1 MRVCNLQ
8 KVRLPIKHYSM
19 FDRIRYLVTSRAS
32 EKRRELSQRANHEV
46 KEKKD
51 ILGQKTDESTGF

>member
-19 FDRIRYLVTSRAS
+19 VDRIRYLVTSRAS
-32 EKRRELSQRANHEV
+32 KKRRELSQRANHEV
-46 KEKKD
+46 KKKKD